1 MKDIRKATIHLMHG
15 FIGFGKTTVA
25 NTLAKEIPAVCL
37 THDDFMV
44 KLYGRNMPYAD
55 FSANYKRVDDL
66 IWEMAEKI
74 IKTGADVIM
83 DYGFWS
89 HTDRRRAYEKAKKIA
104 DNVVFHKLNC
114 DINVAKERVLTRT
127 AHNKDALYI
136 SNEEFD
142 TLLKRY
148 EEWDNLDN
156 YPVVLHNAFSAQY
169 IGKIVPVKVD
179 RPKGSKH
186 PKHGFVYEVNYGY
199 VPYTKSGD
207 GEELDAYILGVDEP
221 FSEFL
226 GRCIGVVKRINDDDD
241 KLIVV
246 PDGINLSDREIETDI
261 DFQEKWFRHVLVR
274 DAKVTK
280 VHFGVYGGVIC
291 DDKILLIKKARGPY
305 TGLYDL
311 PGGSQEKGESY
322 LDTLKREMMEE
333 TGCEVISA
341 TNERFR
347 SVIFSDF
354 TKESGEVGV
363 LKHDAVLYD
372 VKINGEPKIS
382 GDGLDSN
389 GAVWVRLKDLNKDN
403 ATPYAL
409 MAAGVLDCKS

>member
-1 MKDIRKATIHLMHG
+1 MKDIRKATIHLTHG

-89 HTDRRRAYEKAKKIA
+89 HADRKRAYEKAKKIT

-114 DINVAKERVLTRT
+114 DINVAKERVLSRT

-156 YPVVLHNAFSAQY
+156 YPVVLYNVSTSQY
-169 IGKIVPVKVD
+169 IGETVQVKID
-179 RPKGSKH
+179 RPMGSTH
-186 PKHGFVYEVNYGY
+186 PKHGFLYPVNYGY
-199 VPYTKSGD
+199 IPYTKSGD
-207 GEELDAYILGVDEP
+207 GEELDAYVLGLDKPVK
-221 FSEFL
+221 EFV
-226 GRCIGVVKRINDDDD
+226 GRCIGVIKRINDNDD
-241 KLIVV
+241 KLVVV
-246 PDGINLSDREIETDI
+246 PEGVDLSNAEIEKEVC
-261 DFQEKWFRHVLVR
+261 FQEKWFRHVLVR
-274 DAKVTK
+274 DPSVTK
-280 VHFGVYGGVIC
+280 VHFGVYGAIIQDG
-291 DDKILLIKKARGPY
+291 KILLIKKARGPY
-305 TGLYDL
+305 TGLYDV
-311 PGGSQEKGESY
+311 PGGSQETGEGY
-322 LDTLKREMMEE
+322 MDTLKREIMEE
-333 TGCEVISA
+333 TGCKVIEA
-341 TNERFR
+341 LNERLKT
-347 SVIFSDF
+347 VIFSDF
-354 TKESGEVGV
+354 TKESKEKGV
-363 LKHDAVLYD
+363 LQHEAVLYD
-372 VKINGEPKIS
+372 VKIKGNPKIS

-389 GAVWVRLKDLNKDN
+389 GAVWVDIKDLSKSN

-409 MAAGVLDCKS
+409 MAAGLSG